1 MNTYILANAEE
12 IYKVNALLSDKQLE
26 DIFGTKDVSLKE
38 RAVYFGDLWDSWE
51 ENQVRLPAK
60 AVEHYSR
67 YKLQLEYLDVKKVIK
82 DFTEKHEL
90 KEMIDYQI
98 KGHTVR
104 FKDSQYAF
112 LMRLSI

>member
-90 KEMIDYQI
+90 KEMIDYQNKPEQELHHLLFQI
-98 KGHTVR
+98 
-104 FKDSQYAF
+104 
-112 LMRLSI
+112 